1 MLIREIGLG
10 VILAHGT
17 LWALNKNQSIEFLQ
31 SENRNAST
39 TADAAFHNPAGLAFL
54 PGDGFHFGAGTQVV
68 LQDRSLEEDSPLM
81 RAYGPGTYDG
91 EIRVWSFPTVHAVY
105 RKEDLALYF
114 HGGPLAGGG
123 SGTYEQGLPMFDNL
137 ILGYMNQ
144 VAQGTK
150 AVVEAGY
157 DQQLAGF
164 GITGVDAT
172 GGSAAGFLYERSL
185 SFEGDEKTL
194 GATLGAAYRIHPM
207 VSVAAA
213 YRFAHATSAYRGKAS
228 PTKFGIGFQGSAG
241 VGAAGISGASVD
253 DTLNLYA
260 NQALAS
266 RWRDIEVDV
275 EASGQSHGVV
285 LGLDVMPHPDWNV
298 GLRFEWNST
307 LELENETSTIV
318 APDDLRPYLA
328 AYEKGAKTNIT
339 EPMVLA
345 GGVSWKVLEDLLLES
360 SWTYAFFTSVDRD
373 GAEEDYRN
381 SLFGGL
387 GVRWQVHPMVE
398 TSVGF
403 AHDWAFRE
411 DVARLETD
419 FDMPTSYL
427 GAGVGVQAT
436 SRLRVDAGAMLG
448 ISQDQKG
455 VSAASGASQNMS
467 QEHMNL
473 GVGLS
478 WSPGI

>member
-1 MLIREIGLG
+1 MLIRGIGLG
-10 VILAHGT
+10 VILAAGSV
-17 LWALNKNQSIEFLQ
+17 WALNKNQSIEFLQ

-39 TADAAFHNPAGLAFL
+39 DADAAFHNPAGLAFL
-54 PGDGFHFGAGTQVV
+54 AGEGFHIGVGTQVV
-68 LQDRSLEEDSPLM
+68 LQDRTLVEDSPAL
-81 RAYGPGTYDG
+81 RAYGPGTYEG
-91 EIRVWSFPTVHAVY
+91 EIRVWSFPTFQAVY
-105 RKEDLALYF
+105 RKDDLALYL

-123 SGTYEQGLPMFDNL
+123 SGTYEQGLPLFDNL
-137 ILGYMNQ
+137 ILGYMRE

-150 AVVEAGY
+150 SLVEAGY
-157 DQQLAGF
+157 DQQLALAS
-164 GITGVDAT
+164 ISGVNVTDN
-172 GGSAAGFLYERSL
+172 SSAGFLYERSL

-207 VSVAAA
+207 VSVSAA
-213 YRFAHATSAYRGKAS
+213 YRFSHATSAYRGKAT
-228 PTKFGIGFQGSAG
+228 PTKFGIGFQGSKG
-241 VGAAGISGASVD
+241 YDSAGISGASVD
-253 DTLNLYA
+253 SSLTA
-260 NQALAS
+260 NANIGLAAL
-266 RWRDIEVDV
+266 WRDIEVDV
-275 EASGQSHGVV
+275 EASGQTHGVV

-298 GLRFEWNST
+298 GLRFEWNGT
-307 LELENETSTIV
+307 MELENTSSTVV
-318 APDDLRPYLA
+318 APDGLRPYLA

-345 GGVSWKVLEDLLLES
+345 GGVSYKVLETLLLES
-360 SWTYAFFTSVDRD
+360 SWTYAFFENVDRD
-373 GAEEDYRN
+373 GAEEDFRN

-387 GVRWQVHPMVE
+387 GVRWQVHPKVE

-419 FDMPTSYL
+419 FDMPTSYY

-436 SRLRVDAGAMLG
+436 DRLRVDLGAMLG

-455 VSAASGASQNMS
+455 VSAATGASQTMG

-473 GVGLS
+473 GLGLS

>member
-1 MLIREIGLG
+1 MWIRGIGLG
-10 VILAHGT
+10 VILAHGSV
-17 LWALNKNQSIEFLQ
+17 WALNKNQSIEFLQ

-39 TADAAFHNPAGLAFL
+39 DADAAFHNPAGLAFL

-68 LQDRSLEEDSPLM
+68 IQDRTLVEDSPSM
-81 RAYGPGTYDG
+81 RFYGPGTYEG
-91 EIRVWSFPTVHAVY
+91 EIRVWSFPTLQAVF
-105 RKEDLALYF
+105 RKEDLAVYL

-123 SGTYEQGLPMFDNL
+123 SGTYDQGLPQFDNL
-137 ILGYMNQ
+137 ILGYMDQ
-144 VAQGTK
+144 IAKGTR
-150 AVVEAGY
+150 AAVEAGY

-164 GITGVDAT
+164 GFTDANPT
-172 GGSAAGFLYERSL
+172 GGSNAGFLYERSL

-194 GATLGAAYRIHPM
+194 GATLGAAYKVHDM
-207 VSVAAA
+207 VSVSAA
-213 YRFAHATSAYRGKAS
+213 YRFSHATSAYRGKAS

-241 VGAAGISGASVD
+241 FAPAGISGASVD
-253 DTLNLYA
+253 STLNA
-260 NQALAS
+260 NANHVLDS
-266 RWRDIEVDV
+266 LWRDIEVDV

-298 GLRFEWNST
+298 GLRLEWNST
-307 LELENETSTIV
+307 LELENGTSTIV

-345 GGVSWKVLEDLLLES
+345 GGVSWKALEGLLLES
-360 SWTYAFFTSVDRD
+360 SWTYAFFENVDRD

-387 GVRWQVHPMVE
+387 GVRWQAHPMVE
-398 TSVGF
+398 ASVGF
-403 AHDWAFRE
+403 AHDFAFRE

-419 FDMPTSYL
+419 FDMPTSYY

-436 SRLRVDAGAMLG
+436 PRLRVDLGAMLG
-448 ISQDQKG
+448 ISADQKG
-455 VSAASGASQNMS
+455 VSAASGAPQTMG
-467 QEHMNL
+467 QEHLNF
-473 GVGLS
+473 GAGLS